1 VQLLR
6 NLDAY
11 NDLAAVSIKLAGG
24 QTRGSRV
31 METDAINAY
40 TMLHVQYVPSTP
52 STDEMLT
59 QNDQQPIALSGL
71 VHKMERPASNDL
83 TQCFW
88 MVIFGEGTIITSTS
102 VWQDFALSTDM
113 ARLLPKLSGRGD

>member
-1 VQLLR
+1 
-6 NLDAY
+6 
-11 NDLAAVSIKLAGG
+11 
-24 QTRGSRV
+24 